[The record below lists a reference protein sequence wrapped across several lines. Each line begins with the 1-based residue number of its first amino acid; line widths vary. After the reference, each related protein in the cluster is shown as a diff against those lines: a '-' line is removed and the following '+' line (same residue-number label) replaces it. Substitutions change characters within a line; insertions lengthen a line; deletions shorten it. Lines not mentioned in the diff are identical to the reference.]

1 MRITDFDIY
10 HDLLKEKSG
19 LILTPDQS
27 YLLDSRLA
35 PIVKKMGIQQHG
47 SYERRAARR
56 AGQKAG

>member
-35 PIVKKMGIQQHG
+35 PIVKNGDT
-47 SYERRAARR
+47 AAW
-56 AGQKAG
+56 KL